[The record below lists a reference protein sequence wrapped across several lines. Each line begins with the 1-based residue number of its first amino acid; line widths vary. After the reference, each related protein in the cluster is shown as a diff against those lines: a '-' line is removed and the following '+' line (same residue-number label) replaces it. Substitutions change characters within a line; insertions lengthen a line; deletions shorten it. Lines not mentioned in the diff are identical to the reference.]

1 MIVNINFIV
10 ILMEIVD
17 LNLELIVDLKLIID
31 LKLIDDLK
39 SIVNLK
45 LNIDKL

>member
-17 LNLELIVDLKLIID
+17 QNLELIVDLKLIID